1 VAACTQFH
9 ERERLSSVQHTA
21 KLIDFPK
28 AALLG
33 AIRVYQHLVAPSL
46 PPACRYQPTCSHYA
60 YSAIE
65 RYGPLKGS
73 WLTLKRLGRCHPFGG
88 SGFDPVP

>member
-1 VAACTQFH
+1 
-9 ERERLSSVQHTA
+9 VQHTA
-21 KLIDFPK
+21 RLVDLPK
-28 AALLG
+28 AGLLG
-33 AIRVYQHLVAPSL
+33 VIRLYQHLVAPSL

-60 YSAIE
+60 YSAVE
-65 RYGPLKGS
+65 RYGPFKGG